1 MSSKLKIIS
10 DIDCQI
16 YCDYEYVGDAVSGKL
31 FHLNLRKGLYLLEF
45 KKDTVVLATQRYKME
60 SNDEEDLLEI
70 SLLDTYNNLQR
81 EESREKIKNLS
92 VIWFHT
98 GDNWRIGSTKDEI
111 LNPETT
117 ETWIDLPSSYVLLPM
132 GQHIDPDVDCCGYIP
147 FNIGGT
153 LHSDDLVGYSIT
165 GGMWGCINQI
175 GEVTIPPI
183 YESKVF
189 FKNDQVTTIIENKV
203 RKETINYLGEIAF
216 KELGRIRP
224 IDEAQGLYETIKEN
238 KHGLIDKYGN
248 YLIQPIYTE
257 LQYVGNGCIWSKK
270 FESKRWGL
278 LNISSNIVL
287 PFVYDEIQ
295 KTNGGYYVC
304 CNGLWGSVSDNG
316 TIVTNPNYEV
326 VAKFRISDYK
336 ERLSDDDYY
345 YVYKY
350 FSIVKKK
357 EKYGIIN
364 TDFESLLGDNVK
376 LVDIQEIVPCIYD
389 AIYSKD
395 GNKYSD
401 EELVEL
407 CLPQLG
413 WSDGLFRFSECY
425 FVSIINGELECSRYG
440 LTRINNLDGSFD
452 YVPYLENSFKCEEF
466 NHQYMVKSKKYHFI
480 NEKSFYDEESYDLIS
495 SIDFYDG
502 TFDYQPNPD
511 GWDGYSAP
519 TEYIKVK
526 NTRSYPIAI
535 KDDTWYVFN
544 NTIPRSVLFSCKCE
558 QILEFGNLVC
568 GECFAIVE
576 RDNFQYLYII
586 DEEGE
591 YFETEAYREIHS
603 SYDYLRYLQIS
614 FKDKYHVNGLSNDYF
629 IARLTTDKWQILKYV
644 YTCESYGVGIF
655 KSSEFDFIRFIDE
668 NTVEIHLYHNWRTLY
683 NTMSILC
690 WDNMRPDCTRWK
702 VSPYEQ
708 RNCNWVAVYDFD
720 KDKEGIVIEEHDK
733 YSETENP
740 VYGGYDIVG
749 KFSEEI
755 IIPFKWDYAR
765 VFYSKL
771 NPIIVVG
778 NYTGKKVGNFLGA
791 TNEIKCA
798 ILDTNQRPLS
808 SFIFDRV
815 SVGNGTNDLT
825 FHIDDNYYADVN
837 LDNDNLEF
845 SLPFLDF
852 DTDTESG
859 ERIRKSP
866 FKNVR
871 LYIDTE
877 TTGLPIDYKE
887 HYTKLEN
894 WPYIV
899 QVALII
905 EDDNYGILAKRD
917 IIVKPDS
924 YTIPESASN
933 IHGITN
939 EKAKSGEKRED
950 VFNYLDLV
958 LNNTDIIIGH
968 NASFDLNI
976 IKAEIVRTKGVGN
989 VLFEKKNHTIIDTMR
1004 VGKDF
1009 CKIPGNFMY
1018 GDYKYPKLDELY
1030 YKLFN
1035 KHFENQ
1041 HNAMAD
1047 VEATYECYK
1056 ELLRLGIYR

>member
-31 FHLNLRKGLYLLEF
+31 FHLNLRKGIYLLEF
-45 KKDTVVLATQRYKME
+45 RKDPVVLATQRYKME

-238 KHGLIDKYGN
+238 QHGLINKYGQ
-248 YLIQPIYTE
+248 YLIHPDYDE
-257 LQYVGNGCIWSKK
+257 LQYVGENCIWAKGVD
-270 FESKRWGL
+270 SKRWGL
-278 LNISSNIVL
+278 LNINSDIVL
-287 PFVYDEIQ
+287 PFVYSSIHKAE
-295 KTNGGYYVC
+295 GGYYVC

-316 TIVTNPNYEV
+316 SIESEPVYTI
-326 VAKFRISDYK
+326 VAKFNITKGIR
-336 ERLSDDDYY
+336 DDEYE
-345 YVYKY
+345 Y
-350 FSIVKKK
+350 FSIVRRNG
-357 EKYGIIN
+357 KYGIVN
-364 TDFESLLGDNVK
+364 TDFNQSYK
-376 LVDIQEIVPCIYD
+376 LNERSVVIQEIIPCVYD
-389 AIYSKD
+389 SIYSKN
-395 GNKYSD
+395 GNDYSD
-401 EELVEL
+401 EELAALVLSDLGYPNGRFKVDE
-407 CLPQLG
+407 CLFVKVINEQL
-413 WSDGLFRFSECY
+413 ECY
-425 FVSIINGELECSRYG
+425 RYEVTG
-440 LTRINNLDGSFD
+440 KIANLKEAPKIAIHLDYSFT
-452 YVPYLENSFKCEEF
+452 CEKF
-466 NHQYMVKSKKYHFI
+466 NREYMVKSNQYYFI
-480 NEKSFYDEESYDLIS
+480 NEKFIYEEDSYDLIS

-519 TEYIKVK
+519 TDYIKVK
-526 NTRSYPIAI
+526 NIRSYPIAK
-535 KDDTWYVFN
+535 KDDTWYLFN
-544 NTIPRSVLFSCKCE
+544 SAIPRRVLFACKCHRIE
-558 QILEFGNLVC
+558 QFGVLVG
-568 GECFAIVE
+568 GENFAVVE
-576 RDNFQYLYII
+576 DNFLRYLYII
-586 DEEGE
+586 ENNVVI
-591 YFETEAYREIHS
+591 YKSEAMS
-603 SYDYLRYLQIS
+603 SRIDSPYSCLNKSNSIVKSLKINLDDRYKESLA
-614 FKDKYHVNGLSNDYF
+614 NDYF
-629 IARLTTDKWQILKYV
+629 IAELATTKKWVVMKWS
-644 YTCESYGVGIF
+644 TSNGIMLCS
-655 KSSEFDFIRFIDE
+655 KEYDNADLIDE
-668 NTVEIHLYHNWRTLY
+668 CYAEVAINYKGRTLY
-683 NTMSILC
+683 NTIYTANDDILQISEE
-690 WDNMRPDCTRWK
+690 RWK
-702 VSPYEQ
+702 LSPYEA
-708 RNCNWVAVYDFD
+708 RNLNMVAEYNIES
-720 KDKEGIVIEEHDK
+720 DKEGIIRYTSLNSNSDIREDILYNNICRSDVI
-733 YSETENP
+733 
-740 VYGGYDIVG
+740 V
-749 KFSEEI
+749 
-755 IIPFKWDYAR
+755 PFVWDYAR
-765 VFYSKL
+765 VYGSKWH
-771 NPIIVVG
+771 IIMVG
-778 NYTGKKVGNFLGA
+778 NYVNNRL
-791 TNEIKCA
+791 KCA
-798 ILDTNQRPLS
+798 IMDECNHFLTG
-808 SFIFDRV
+808 FIYSEIYDSGANTCAF
-815 SVGNGTNDLT
+815 
-825 FHIDDNYYADVN
+825 
-837 LDNDNLEF
+837 NLENKGAACCSLEDVGGNPYF
-845 SLPFLDF
+845 YLPFADYEKYVNGKLVYF
-852 DTDTESG
+852 N
-859 ERIRKSP
+859 P
-866 FKNVR
+866 FGNVR

-917 IIVKPDS
+917 IIVKPDG

-950 VFNYLDLV
+950 VFNYLDLI

-976 IKAEIVRTKGVGN
+976 IKAEIIRTKGIDN
-989 VLFEKKNHTIIDTMR
+989 ALFEKKEYSLIDTMR
-1004 VGKDF
+1004 LGKDV
-1009 CKIPGNFMY
+1009 CKIPRSYIY
-1018 GDYKYPKLDELY
+1018 GDYKYPKLNELY

-1035 KHFENQ
+1035 KHFDNQ

>member
-1 MSSKLKIIS
+1 MSSKLKIIT
-10 DIDCQI
+10 DIDCQV
-16 YCDYEYVGDAVSGKL
+16 YCDYEYVGDAISGCI
-31 FHLNLRKGLYLLEF
+31 FHLNLRKGIYLFEF
-45 KKDTVVLATQRYKME
+45 KKDTETLATQRYKME

-70 SLLDTYNNLQR
+70 SLFEAYNDSQKRKRR
-81 EESREKIKNLS
+81 EEINNLS
-92 VIWFHT
+92 VLWIHT
-98 GDNWRIGSTKDEI
+98 GINWRLMSTKGEP
-111 LNPETT
+111 LNTATNEN
-117 ETWIDLPSSYVLLPM
+117 WIDLPSNYYLLPM
-132 GQHIDPDVDCCGYIP
+132 GSHPCPDIDCCGYIP
-147 FNIGGT
+147 FNVGGT
-153 LHSDDLVGYSIT
+153 LYFEDADGYSIE
-165 GGMWGCINQI
+165 GGMWGCINKI
-175 GEVTIPPI
+175 GEVIIPPI
-183 YESKVF
+183 YRSKVF
-189 FKNDQVTTIIENKV
+189 FWNDLVTVI
-203 RKETINYLGEIAF
+203 KEFDVIKGIINYDGEQVF
-216 KELGRIRP
+216 EEFGRVRP
-224 IDEAQGLYETIKEN
+224 INEQLGLYETIKGE
-238 KHGLIDKYGN
+238 KHGVIDKYGK
-248 YLIQPIYTE
+248 YIIKPCYAELEYTGE
-257 LQYVGNGCIWSKK
+257 NCIWAKDIQTNC
-270 FESKRWGL
+270 WGL
-278 LNISSNIVL
+278 LNTISKVVL
-287 PFVYDEIQ
+287 PFVYDAIN
-295 KTNGGYYVC
+295 KVGDGYYVC
-304 CNGLWGSVSDNG
+304 SKEKWGCVNNDGIIVENTRY
-316 TIVTNPNYEV
+316 TIVS
-326 VAKFRISDYK
+326 KFFVEDYFTHL
-336 ERLSDDDYY
+336 EYA
-345 YVYKY
+345 
-350 FSIVKKK
+350 IVKNND
-357 EKYGIIN
+357 KYGIVN
-364 TDFESLLGDNVK
+364 THFERSWHGTIIIKEV
-376 LVDIQEIVPCIYD
+376 IPCIYD
-389 AIYSKD
+389 AIFSLV
-395 GNKYSD
+395 GNRYND
-401 EELVEL
+401 NELAEL
-407 CLPQLG
+407 SSSQLG
-413 WSDGLFRFSECY
+413 LSYGHFQCY
-425 FVSIINGELECSRYG
+425 FVINKENQLHCTQYYQMDPDSPFIGNTFICDTFNEQFFCRSNKYYFM
-440 LTRINNLDGSFD
+440 FD
-452 YVPYLENSFKCEEF
+452 
-466 NHQYMVKSKKYHFI
+466 KK
-480 NEKSFYDEESYDLIS
+480 EAYDLIT

-526 NTRSYPIAI
+526 NTRSYPIAK
-535 KDDTWYVFN
+535 KDDTWYVFKFI

-603 SYDYLRYLQIS
+603 SYDHLRYLKIS

-629 IARLTTDKWQILKYV
+629 IARLTTDKWQILKYG
-644 YTCESYGVGIF
+644 YGVGIF

-720 KDKEGIVIEEHDK
+720 KDKEGIVIDEHDK
-733 YSETENP
+733 FSETENP

-778 NYTGKKVGNFLGA
+778 NYTDKKVGNFLGA

-852 DTDTESG
+852 DTYTESG

-917 IIVKPDS
+917 IIVKPDG
-924 YTIPESASN
+924 YTIPESASK

-976 IKAEIVRTKGVGN
+976 IKAEIIRTKGIDN
-989 VLFEKKNHTIIDTMR
+989 ALFEKKEYSLIDTMR
-1004 VGKDF
+1004 LGKDV
-1009 CKIPGNFMY
+1009 CKIPRSYIY
-1018 GDYKYPKLDELY
+1018 GDYKYPKLNELY

-1035 KHFENQ
+1035 KHFDNQ